1 MNHLRNVTRKPEHAV
16 DNAAQV
22 IITFVGQVLT
32 ASVPLFSLKKTQDL
46 TTTTTGTGTTTGT
59 TSTTTTS

>member
-1 MNHLRNVTRKPEHAV
+1 MNHLRSVSRKPEHAI

-22 IITFVGQVLT
+22 VITFVGQVLT

-46 TTTTTGTGTTTGT
+46 TTTGTGTTTTG
-59 TSTTTTS
+59 TTTTTTT